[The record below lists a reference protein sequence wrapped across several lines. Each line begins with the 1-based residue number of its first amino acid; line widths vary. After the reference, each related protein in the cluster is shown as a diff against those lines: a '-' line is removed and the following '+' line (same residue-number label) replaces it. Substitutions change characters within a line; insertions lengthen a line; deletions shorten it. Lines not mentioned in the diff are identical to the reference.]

1 MDNSYENVGRIPYK
15 AAYVR
20 FLKSVCDRRNAH
32 ILSQVSTIIL
42 YTFAVIATLLRG
54 FVRWHYNQLRLIDDG
69 FVVFSVACMT
79 ASFGLWITY
88 VHEVYI
94 TEALIY
100 SPFTVL
106 GSLSNVVQVA
116 VDIQIFSTAY
126 IVLSVT
132 GIFAIKFSFLFFFR
146 NLVDR
151 IHKLQIYWRCI
162 AIYTAI
168 VWVVSICI
176 SPVACPFYDARA
188 GLFVT
193 RCQVHS

>member
-1 MDNSYENVGRIPYK
+1 
-15 AAYVR
+15 
-20 FLKSVCDRRNAH
+20 
-32 ILSQVSTIIL
+32 
-42 YTFAVIATLLRG
+42 
-54 FVRWHYNQLRLIDDG
+54 
-69 FVVFSVACMT
+69 MT

-88 VHEVYI
+88 LHEIYI

-100 SPFTVL
+100 SPNPFDL
-106 GSLSNVVQVA
+106 LASIGNVVQVA
-116 VDIQIFSTAY
+116 IDIQIFSTAY

-151 IHKLQIYWRCI
+151 IHTLHIYWRCI

-188 GLFVT
+188 GRFIG
-193 RCQVHS
+193 RCQSPWLTRLVQCAQGPFFHRALDISIVLLVFDVTTDFLSIIA